1 MIVCPNCQH
10 DNMTGSMFCSECGG
24 HLISSDN
31 LVTQNITTDQL
42 DIEEG
47 DISNT
52 PVMGIHRTPGSKI
65 DTWGTL
71 HLLETG
77 QMLPLSDRN
86 EFTLGRVSEGQ
97 PIMPD
102 IDLSPYYAY
111 ANGVSRLH
119 AVVKRI
125 GEQTILMDL
134 GSSNGTYLNGK
145 RLTPNVEQELHHGD
159 VVMFGK
165 LKIQTLLKTP

>member
-1 MIVCPNCQH
+1 MIVCPNCRH
-10 DNMTGSMFCSECGG
+10 NNMTGSMFCSECGA

-31 LVTQNITTDQL
+31 LVTQNISTDQL
-42 DIEEG
+42 HIEEG
-47 DISNT
+47 VSSPPI
-52 PVMGIHRTPGSKI
+52 MGIYRTPGSKI

-77 QMLPLSDRN
+77 QMLPLSDRK
-86 EFTLGRVSEGQ
+86 EFTLGRISEGQ

-102 IDLSPYYAY
+102 IDLSPYSAY

-119 AVVKRI
+119 AVVKRS
-125 GEQTILMDL
+125 GEQVILMDL

-145 RLTPNVEQELHHGD
+145 RMAPNKEQGLHHGD
-159 VVMFGK
+159 LMMFGK
-165 LKIQTLLKTP
+165 LKIQILLKTP